1 MRRVQ
6 ALGVVLAFAS
16 LNVACSSSPSDSS
29 SGGGDGSG
37 GGASTGSTGSTGTT
51 GTTGTTGSS
60 GSTSG
65 TGGGATS
72 SSSSAGGQGGAGGSA
87 LRGCA
92 SGRYILCED
101 FEDTDVGGV
110 PQGWTKHGDPVAVA
124 DDQAASGNRSLKMGA
139 VPNGE
144 RRIYHD
150 ASQLGS
156 GHWGRIRYRVELPVP
171 DAFVHS
177 TLVALQGVGPTT
189 GPQEVRVVDTV
200 KEDKDGWDND
210 GNGSHI
216 QYLYNVQPQGAEF
229 GKGSDYSWYYED
241 EWHCVEW
248 HIDGPTQSYDFYLD
262 GVLLDQISI
271 ANGAGNYTGS
281 EIPDTFSEVRV
292 GWNNYQS
299 APPGFTAWID
309 DVALDD
315 ERIGCE
321 E

>member
-1 MRRVQ
+1 MVFI
-6 ALGVVLAFAS
+6 ALLGG
-16 LNVACSSSPSDSS
+16 CDSSPSDSS
-29 SGGGDGSG
+29 SGSGGSG
-37 GGASTGSTGSTGTT
+37 GATASSGS
-51 GTTGTTGSS
+51 TGSS

-65 TGGGATS
+65 SGSGSTASSGSTSGAGGDAVS
-72 SSSSAGGQGGAGGSA
+72 SSSSGGGQGGAGGDETA
-87 LRGCA
+87 TTGCA

-101 FEDTDVGGV
+101 FEDTDVGGI
-110 PQGWTKHGDPVAVA
+110 PQGWTKHGELVAVA
-124 DDQAASGNRSLKMGA
+124 DDQAASGSRSLKMGA
-139 VPNGE
+139 APNGE

-156 GHWGRIRYRVELPVP
+156 GHWGRIRYRVQLPVP

-177 TLVALQGVGPTT
+177 TIVALHGEGPTT

-241 EWHCVEW
+241 AWHCVEW
-248 HIDGPTQSYDFYLD
+248 HIDGPTQRYDFYLD
-262 GVLLDQISI
+262 GELLDQISI
-271 ANGAGNYTGS
+271 ANGPGNYAGS
-281 EIPDTFSEVRV
+281 EIPDAFSEVRI

-299 APPGFTAWID
+299 APPGFTAWVD

-321 E
+321 D